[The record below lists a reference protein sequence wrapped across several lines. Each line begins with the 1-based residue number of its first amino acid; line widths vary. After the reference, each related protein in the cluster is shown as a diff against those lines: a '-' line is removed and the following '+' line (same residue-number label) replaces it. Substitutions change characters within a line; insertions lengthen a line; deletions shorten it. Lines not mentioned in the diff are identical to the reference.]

1 MCTIDTDNFQLS
13 TPNNE
18 DADGVHTKDPQM
30 DDTAHGSTPRIH
42 CWTTQ
47 LPISKYNITIRFLT
61 VFIRLLSVVLCQWLR
76 FFCFLL

>member
-18 DADGVHTKDPQM
+18 DADGAHTKDPPM

-47 LPISKYNITIRFLT
+47 LLISK
-61 VFIRLLSVVLCQWLR
+61 
-76 FFCFLL
+76 